1 MVGKISIPL
10 HAHIMYLK
18 IIFTQ
23 YPTSY
28 THLKYINFIY
38 ASYMP
43 LFLKIEKF
51 YSYNRVIEETNVPL
65 RHKKNPVEKKDVRR
79 PLKDSG

>member
-1 MVGKISIPL
+1 
-10 HAHIMYLK
+10 
-18 IIFTQ
+18 
-23 YPTSY
+23 
-28 THLKYINFIY
+28 
-38 ASYMP
+38 MP